1 MSSDDKSI
9 EENSKK
15 TIDGSIG
22 DDTIILGAVTETEG
36 FDYRGIHKITGT
48 KYDPNGYDADR
59 FNVNGYDKN
68 GFDKNGTY
76 ILDKKKIGTGTLDNK
91 KTGWCGTVEDFIAS
105 DKELILKKIIQW
117 ESEKFS
123 KDSSPEQISAWKNS
137 IDIIHDRFKD
147 LILVNQNSSKLTLIF
162 EYILPREGGRRP
174 DVILLSKNNVLVF
187 EFKDYNIIKKDHID
201 QVSAYS
207 RDIKNYHHMSHE
219 MSVIPILIATKCVE
233 GTREI
238 KGVKILNKNDC
249 TSFVNTIIKNDEPH
263 QNVINWI
270 NSNYLPLPSIIQAAK
285 MIFKNEEL
293 PQIKTAQSAGIPET
307 IKKIIEIAK
316 ITKEDSSNSLVL
328 VTGVPGSG
336 KTLVGLQLVYTLDNL
351 HENINGVF
359 LSGNGPLVEVLNHAL
374 REESRS
380 FVQPVYNFLREYGG
394 NSNAMPHEN
403 IWIYDE
409 AQRAWDSEKVLEKR
423 GHENTEPDDFIG
435 LGDRMDSWSLV
446 IGLIGEGQT
455 INTGEESG
463 LKLWK
468 NAIERSE
475 QNWKIFC
482 PKKLENTFSEL
493 NTIFYNELN
502 LTKSLRSHIA
512 EDVTSWREKLID
524 GNSSS
529 ANELSDEIRSQ
540 GFEIYITRDLESAQ
554 SYVIGRYDGQYDK
567 RFGLIASSK
576 DKILPEFGIHND
588 YNTTKNIKPGPWF
601 NGLPNS
607 TESCCAL
614 NSVITEYQ
622 CQGLEL
628 DFPIVCWGDDLR
640 WEDNWKTFSHHK
652 GAKDPHNL
660 RLNSYNVL
668 LSRGRDGMVIFVPPI
683 KKLDSTYEFL
693 VKCGLK
699 IL

>member
-1 MSSDDKSI
+1 MDEFNED
-9 EENSKK
+9 
-15 TIDGSIG
+15 
-22 DDTIILGAVTETEG
+22 
-36 FDYRGIHKITGT
+36 
-48 KYDPNGYDADR
+48 GYDRDG
-59 FNVNGYDKN
+59 FNVNGYNRDGYDKY
-68 GFDKNGTY
+68 GIH
-76 ILDKKKIGTGTLDNK
+76 ILDKR
-91 KTGWCGTVEDFIAS
+91 KTGWFGTVENFIGS
-105 DKELILKKIIQW
+105 DRELILKKLIQW
-117 ESEKFS
+117 ESTIFS
-123 KDSSPEQISAWKNS
+123 KDSSPSQISAWENS
-137 IDIIHDRFKD
+137 INILHDRFKD
-147 LILVNQNSSKLTLIF
+147 LISVNQNSSKLTLIF

-174 DVILLSKNNVLVF
+174 DVVLLSKNNVLVF

-233 GTREI
+233 ETLEI
-238 KGVKILNKNDC
+238 KGVTVLNKNDF
-249 TSFVNTIIKNDEPH
+249 TSFVDSIIKNDEPH

-359 LSGNGPLVEVLNHAL
+359 LSGNGPLVEVLKHAL
-374 REESRS
+374 GKGSKS
-380 FVQPVYNFLREYGG
+380 FVQPVHNFLKEYGG
-394 NSNAMPHEN
+394 NANLTPHEN

-435 LGDRMDSWSLV
+435 LGDRMGSWSLV

-468 NAIERSE
+468 NAIKRSE
-475 QNWKIFC
+475 QNWRIFC
-482 PKKLENTFSEL
+482 PKKLENTFSES
-493 NTIFYNELN
+493 NTVFHNELD

-529 ANELSDEIRSQ
+529 ANELSDNIRSQ

-554 SYVIGRYDGQYDK
+554 SYAIGRYDGQYDK

-576 DKILPEFGIHND
+576 DKILPEFGIDND
-588 YNTTKNIKPGPWF
+588 YNTTKNIEPGPWF
-601 NGLPNS
+601 NDLPNS
-607 TESCCAL
+607 TASCCAL

-628 DFPIVCWGDDLR
+628 DLPIVCWGDDLL
-640 WEDNWKTFSHHK
+640 WEDNWKTFSYHK
-652 GAKDPHNL
+652 GAKDPHTL
-660 RLNSYNVL
+660 RLNSYRVL